1 MRVLIFFISLFFAS
15 ITWAGDWVVIVHPNS
30 GVTQLSK
37 GEVINIFMGRY
48 RKFPS
53 GQSAIPLDVLHPA
66 TGREQFYRGLLNKE
80 LAEVDSY
87 WARLKFSGQVA
98 PPLGVNN
105 SDAVVQMVASNINYI
120 AYCDRSKVT
129 DKVKVVFDFN
139 H

>member
-1 MRVLIFFISLFFAS
+1 M
-15 ITWAGDWVVIVHPNS
+15 VIVNPNS
-30 GVTQLSK
+30 GVAQLSK
-37 GEVINIFMGRY
+37 AEVINIFMGRY

-53 GQSAIPLDVLHPA
+53 GQNAMPLDVLHPA
-66 TGREQFYRGLLNKE
+66 SGREQFYRGLLSKE

-98 PPLGVNN
+98 PPLPIEN
-105 SDAVVQMVASNINYI
+105 SDVVIQMVASNVNYI
-120 AYCDRSKVT
+120 AYCDKSKVT

>member
-1 MRVLIFFISLFFAS
+1 MKILILLISLLFTTMA
-15 ITWAGDWVVIVHPNS
+15 WAGDWVVIVHPNS
-30 GVTQLSK
+30 GVAQLSK

-53 GQSAIPLDVLHPA
+53 GQSVMPLDVLYPVA
-66 TGREQFYRGLLNKE
+66 GREQFYRGLLNKE

-87 WARLKFSGQVA
+87 WARLKFSGQVT
-98 PPLGVNN
+98 PPIGVDS
-105 SDAVVQMVASNINYI
+105 SDAVIQMVASNINYI

-129 DKVKVVFDFN
+129 DKVKVIFDFN